1 MSTVTSQK
9 MQIFSSIAVKNL
21 KSCMFICF
29 QTKPK
34 QQKIYK
40 ERLMLSEWLV
50 DVPEDLAE
58 LWYLVPCPKGH
69 RTLVVATAVSCKSC
83 RNSVCVHLKN
93 VH

>member
-1 MSTVTSQK
+1 MLFLVYSNIPEDANIQQNCCEK
-9 MQIFSSIAVKNL
+9 PQIL
-21 KSCMFICF
+21 HICF
-29 QTKPK
+29 QIKPK

-69 RTLVVATAVSCKSC
+69 RTLVVATAVSC
-83 RNSVCVHLKN
+83 
-93 VH
+93 